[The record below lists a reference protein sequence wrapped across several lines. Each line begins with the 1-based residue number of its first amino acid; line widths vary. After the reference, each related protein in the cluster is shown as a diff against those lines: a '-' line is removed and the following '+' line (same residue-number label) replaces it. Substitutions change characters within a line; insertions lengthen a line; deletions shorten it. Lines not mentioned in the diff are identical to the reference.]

1 VISHTNKMYLKD
13 FKLNAKKIIISLI
26 IALAITFGLY
36 LVALDNFC
44 DRGEDFQQGLCRFT
58 TLFPSR
64 HH

>member
-1 VISHTNKMYLKD
+1 M
-13 FKLNAKKIIISLI
+13 NAKKIIISLI